1 MIKLAKNTISGI
13 FAIANGMYTIIKHV
27 FRPAVTLEYPEKK
40 AEFNSRL
47 RGRLA
52 LLVNPDGSDMCI
64 GCKACMRACPCVDL
78 IQIES
83 KKDENNKMTAE
94 KFTIDIGRC
103 IFCGNCTE
111 ACPQNCLIM
120 TDKYELA
127 DFSRELLVYD
137 KKRLQLTPEE
147 SQKWRD
153 RREKEL

>member
-1 MIKLAKNTISGI
+1 MIKLVKNTTSGI
-13 FAIANGMYTIIKHV
+13 FAIAIGMYTIAKHI

-52 LLVNPDGSDMCI
+52 LIVNPDGSDVCI

-83 KKDENNKMTAE
+83 KKDENNRMTVE

-111 ACPQNCLIM
+111 VCTQNCLIM

-127 DFSRELLVYD
+127 DFSRKQLVFD

-147 SQKWRD
+147 SQRWRD
-153 RREKEL
+153 KREKEL